1 MKRRNTRVN
10 WREDLQKI
18 RNSRAKAD
26 AAAKKAEEKARRM
39 AAQQEEAENMGILH
53 VVRGMQMTPEQLD
66 DLLHGRTME
75 TDALPANEPKEE
87 KADEQENEAQAGGET
102 A

>member
-1 MKRRNTRVN
+1 MKRRNAKVN

-75 TDALPANEPKEE
+75 TDALPAQEPKEE
-87 KADEQENEAQAGGET
+87 KADEQENEAQE
-102 A
+102 

>member
-1 MKRRNTRVN
+1 MKRRNAKVN

-26 AAAKKAEEKARRM
+26 AAAKKAEEKAKRM

-75 TDALPANEPKEE
+75 TDTLPVNEPKEE
-87 KADEQENEAQAGGET
+87 KADEQENEAQE
-102 A
+102 

>member
-1 MKRRNTRVN
+1 MKNRRTNTRTD
-10 WREDLQKI
+10 WRADLQRI

-26 AAAKKAEEKARRM
+26 AAAKKAEEKAKRM

-53 VVRGMQMTPEQLD
+53 VVRGMRMTPEQLD

-75 TDALPANEPKEE
+75 TDALPVNEPKEE
-87 KADEQENEAQAGGET
+87 KADEQENEALE
-102 A
+102 

>member
-1 MKRRNTRVN
+1 MKNRRTNTRTD
-10 WREDLQKI
+10 WRADLQRI

-26 AAAKKAEEKARRM
+26 AAAKKAEEKAKRM

-87 KADEQENEAQAGGET
+87 KADEQKNEAQE
-102 A
+102 

>member
-1 MKRRNTRVN
+1 MKRRNAKVN

-39 AAQQEEAENMGILH
+39 AEQQEEAENMGILH

-75 TDALPANEPKEE
+75 TDALPVNEPKEE
-87 KADEQENEAQAGGET
+87 KADEQENEAQE
-102 A
+102 

>member
-1 MKRRNTRVN
+1 MKNRRTNTRTD
-10 WREDLQKI
+10 WRADLQRI

-26 AAAKKAEEKARRM
+26 AAAKKAEEKAKRM

-87 KADEQENEAQAGGET
+87 KADEQEDEAQE
-102 A
+102 

>member
-1 MKRRNTRVN
+1 MKRRNAKVN

-75 TDALPANEPKEE
+75 TDAMPANEPKEE
-87 KADEQENEAQAGGET
+87 KADEQENEAQE
-102 A
+102 

>member
-1 MKRRNTRVN
+1 MKNRRTNTRTD
-10 WREDLQKI
+10 WRADLQRI

-26 AAAKKAEEKARRM
+26 AAAKKAEEKAKRM

-75 TDALPANEPKEE
+75 TDVLPANEPKEE
-87 KADEQENEAQAGGET
+87 KADEQENEAQE
-102 A
+102 

>member
-1 MKRRNTRVN
+1 MKRRNAKVN

-75 TDALPANEPKEE
+75 TDALPMDEPKEE
-87 KADEQENEAQAGGET
+87 KADEQEDEAQE
-102 A
+102 

>member
-1 MKRRNTRVN
+1 MKNRRTNTRTD
-10 WREDLQKI
+10 WRADLQRI

-26 AAAKKAEEKARRM
+26 AAAKKAEEKAKRM

-75 TDALPANEPKEE
+75 TDVLLANEPREE
-87 KADEQENEAQAGGET
+87 KADEQENEAQE
-102 A
+102 

>member
-1 MKRRNTRVN
+1 MKRRNAKVN

-39 AAQQEEAENMGILH
+39 AEQQEEAENMGILH

-75 TDALPANEPKEE
+75 TDALPENEPKEE
-87 KADEQENEAQAGGET
+87 KADEQENEALE
-102 A
+102 

>member
-1 MKRRNTRVN
+1 MKRRNAKVN

-53 VVRGMQMTPEQLD
+53 VVRGMQMTPEQID

-87 KADEQENEAQAGGET
+87 KADEQEDEAQE
-102 A
+102 

>member
-1 MKRRNTRVN
+1 MKNRRTNTRTD
-10 WREDLQKI
+10 WRADLQRI

-87 KADEQENEAQAGGET
+87 KADEQENEAQE
-102 A
+102 

>member
-1 MKRRNTRVN
+1 MKRRNTKVN

-75 TDALPANEPKEE
+75 TDALPVNEPKEE
-87 KADEQENEAQAGGET
+87 KADEQENEAQE
-102 A
+102 

>member
-1 MKRRNTRVN
+1 MKNRRTNTRTD
-10 WREDLQKI
+10 WRADLQRI

-26 AAAKKAEEKARRM
+26 AAAKKAEEKAKRM

-53 VVRGMQMTPEQLD
+53 VVRGMRMTPEQLD

-75 TDALPANEPKEE
+75 TDALPVDEPKEE
-87 KADEQENEAQAGGET
+87 KADEQENEAQE
-102 A
+102 

>member
-1 MKRRNTRVN
+1 MKRRNAKVN
-10 WREDLQKI
+10 WREDLQRI

-26 AAAKKAEEKARRM
+26 AAAKKAEEKAKRM

-75 TDALPANEPKEE
+75 TDVLPANEPKEE
-87 KADEQENEAQAGGET
+87 KADEQENAAQE
-102 A
+102 

>member
-1 MKRRNTRVN
+1 MKRRNAKVN

-75 TDALPANEPKEE
+75 TDTLPVNEPKEE
-87 KADEQENEAQAGGET
+87 KADEQENEALE
-102 A
+102 

>member
-1 MKRRNTRVN
+1 MKRRNAKVN

-75 TDALPANEPKEE
+75 TDALPVNEPKEE
-87 KADEQENEAQAGGET
+87 KADEQESEAQE
-102 A
+102 

>member
-1 MKRRNTRVN
+1 MKNRRTNTRTD
-10 WREDLQKI
+10 WRADLQRI
-18 RNSRAKAD
+18 RNSRSRAD
-26 AAAKKAEEKARRM
+26 AAAQKAAERAQRL

-75 TDALPANEPKEE
+75 TDALPVNEPKEE
-87 KADEQENEAQAGGET
+87 KADEQENEAQE
-102 A
+102 

>member
-1 MKRRNTRVN
+1 MKRRNAKVN

-75 TDALPANEPKEE
+75 TDVLLANEPREE
-87 KADEQENEAQAGGET
+87 KADEQENEAQE
-102 A
+102 

>member
-1 MKRRNTRVN
+1 MKRRNAKVN

-26 AAAKKAEEKARRM
+26 AAAKKAEEKAKRM

-75 TDALPANEPKEE
+75 TDTLPVNEPKEE
-87 KADEQENEAQAGGET
+87 KADEQENEALE
-102 A
+102 

>member
-1 MKRRNTRVN
+1 MKRRNAKVN

-26 AAAKKAEEKARRM
+26 AAAKKAEEKAKRM

-75 TDALPANEPKEE
+75 TDVLPANEPKEE
-87 KADEQENEAQAGGET
+87 KADEQENEAQE
-102 A
+102 

>member
-1 MKRRNTRVN
+1 MKRRNAKVN

-26 AAAKKAEEKARRM
+26 AAAKKAEEKAKRM

-87 KADEQENEAQAGGET
+87 KADEQENEAQE
-102 A
+102 

>member
-1 MKRRNTRVN
+1 MKRRNAKVN

-26 AAAKKAEEKARRM
+26 AAAKKAEEKAKRM

-75 TDALPANEPKEE
+75 TVALPANEPREE
-87 KADEQENEAQAGGET
+87 KADEQENEALE
-102 A
+102 

>member
-1 MKRRNTRVN
+1 MKNRRTNTRTD
-10 WREDLQKI
+10 WRADLQRI

-26 AAAKKAEEKARRM
+26 EAAKKAEEKAKRM

-75 TDALPANEPKEE
+75 TDALPVNEPKEE
-87 KADEQENEAQAGGET
+87 KADEQENEAQE
-102 A
+102 

>member
-1 MKRRNTRVN
+1 MKRRNAKVN

-26 AAAKKAEEKARRM
+26 AEAKKAEEKARRM

-75 TDALPANEPKEE
+75 TDALPVNEPKEE
-87 KADEQENEAQAGGET
+87 KADEQENEAQE
-102 A
+102 

>member
-1 MKRRNTRVN
+1 MKRRNAKVN

-39 AAQQEEAENMGILH
+39 AAQQEDAENMGILH

-75 TDALPANEPKEE
+75 TDVLPANEPREE
-87 KADEQENEAQAGGET
+87 KADEQENEAQE
-102 A
+102 

>member
-1 MKRRNTRVN
+1 MKNRRTNTKTD
-10 WREDLQKI
+10 WRADLQRI

-26 AAAKKAEEKARRM
+26 AAAKKAEEKAKRM

-75 TDALPANEPKEE
+75 KDALPANEPKEE
-87 KADEQENEAQAGGET
+87 KADEQENEAQE
-102 A
+102 

>member
-87 KADEQENEAQAGGET
+87 KADEQKNEAQE
-102 A
+102 

>member
-1 MKRRNTRVN
+1 MKRRNAKVN

-75 TDALPANEPKEE
+75 TDALPVNEPKEE
-87 KADEQENEAQAGGET
+87 KADEQENEAHE
-102 A
+102 

>member
-1 MKRRNTRVN
+1 MKRRNAKVN

-66 DLLHGRTME
+66 DLLHSRTME
-75 TDALPANEPKEE
+75 TDAMPANEPKEE
-87 KADEQENEAQAGGET
+87 KADEQENEAQE
-102 A
+102 

>member
-1 MKRRNTRVN
+1 MKRRNAKVN

-87 KADEQENEAQAGGET
+87 KADEQENEAQE
-102 A
+102 

>member
-1 MKRRNTRVN
+1 
-10 WREDLQKI
+10 
-18 RNSRAKAD
+18 
-26 AAAKKAEEKARRM
+26 M

-75 TDALPANEPKEE
+75 TDALPTNEPKEE
-87 KADEQENEAQAGGET
+87 KADEQENEAQE
-102 A
+102 

>member
-1 MKRRNTRVN
+1 MKRRNAKVN

-18 RNSRAKAD
+18 RNSRVKAD
-26 AAAKKAEEKARRM
+26 AAAKKAEEKAKRM

-87 KADEQENEAQAGGET
+87 KADEQENEAQE
-102 A
+102 

>member
-1 MKRRNTRVN
+1 MKNRRTNTRTD
-10 WREDLQKI
+10 WRADLQRI

-26 AAAKKAEEKARRM
+26 AAAKKAEEKAKRM

-75 TDALPANEPKEE
+75 TDTLPVNEPKEE
-87 KADEQENEAQAGGET
+87 KADEQENEALE
-102 A
+102 